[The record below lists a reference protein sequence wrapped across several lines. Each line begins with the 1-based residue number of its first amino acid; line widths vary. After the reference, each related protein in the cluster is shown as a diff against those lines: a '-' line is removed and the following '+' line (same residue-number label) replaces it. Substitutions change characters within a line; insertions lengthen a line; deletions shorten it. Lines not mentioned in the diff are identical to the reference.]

1 MTRIKTRTKVYD
13 VCVKTKA
20 IGDQD
25 QDEVEYQQPPPMIES
40 SPKLGETL
48 KKSSW
53 ILQWFPLTISSLII
67 LILSGQEVVSTNQI
81 V

>member
-1 MTRIKTRTKVYD
+1 MNTI
-13 VCVKTKA
+13 
-20 IGDQD
+20 
-25 QDEVEYQQPPPMIES
+25 QQPPPMIES

>member
-1 MTRIKTRTKVYD
+1 MRSKMNTI
-13 VCVKTKA
+13 
-20 IGDQD
+20 
-25 QDEVEYQQPPPMIES
+25 QQPPPMIES
-40 SPKLGETL
+40 NPKLGETL

-67 LILSGQEVVSTNQI
+67 LILAGQEVVSTNQI